1 MNAIA
6 IVHDMRR
13 LLIEFDLC
21 RRYSCSTL
29 LCKHCKEFRNIGTV
43 TFLHFP
49 RSGAALASAVPKIG
63 DCLVSTARC
72 FAKNPLTRALVL
84 AVLAASVAACA
95 TTPPAQPVPLI
106 KKG

>member
-1 MNAIA
+1 MIYIA
-6 IVHDMRR
+6 AVFIDF
-13 LLIEFDLC
+13 LLF
-21 RRYSCSTL
+21 
-29 LCKHCKEFRNIGTV
+29 KHYKILRNVARV

-49 RSGAALASAVPKIG
+49 KPGAGLASAMPQIG

-72 FAKNPLTRALVL
+72 FAKNPLTRVLVL

-95 TTPPAQPVPLI
+95 TKPPVEPVPLI